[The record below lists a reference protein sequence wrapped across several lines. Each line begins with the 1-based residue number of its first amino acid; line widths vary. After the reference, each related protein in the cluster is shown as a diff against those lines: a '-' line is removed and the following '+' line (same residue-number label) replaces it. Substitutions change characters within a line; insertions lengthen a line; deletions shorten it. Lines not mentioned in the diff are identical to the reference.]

1 MPIYA
6 APGVYV
12 EEVPAAAP
20 IVGVGTST
28 PVFIGMWPNPD
39 GGNASLAKAG
49 DIVACTNITAF
60 KAAFGDF
67 TAAPAPASGAAPA
80 STGSGAK
87 SASVAAAAPSVN
99 AGLNTLGHAV
109 RGFFE
114 NGGTMCY
121 VVRVTTDS
129 EIEGVLAKLEAYDD
143 IAMVAAPGVTA
154 DPTKAA
160 VITSLVTHC
169 KNMGDRIAILD
180 APQSIV
186 DPAKDLVR
194 LLPPTDG
201 ALYPA
206 TDFAAVYTPW
216 LVVFDEATRS
226 EKEVP
231 PSGHIAGIY
240 ARVDATRGVHKAPA
254 NEQVFGV
261 IRPSVRIGKAQQAAV
276 NLAGGNCIRT
286 MNGAL
291 KVWGARTL
299 AGDASLHKYVPIRRL
314 LSFLYKSID
323 HGTQWAVFE
332 PNGPDLWA
340 RIIRNVGSFLTSVW
354 SQGALAGTSA
364 QEAFYIKCDAE
375 NNPPDQ
381 RASGLL
387 VVEVG
392 VATVFPAEFVVFR
405 IQQFTGPIK

>member
-1 MPIYA
+1 MPTYT
-6 APGVYV
+6 APGVFV

-28 PVFIGMWPNPD
+28 PVFIGVWAD
-39 GGNASLAKAG
+39 GASEPTPAG
-49 DIVACTNITAF
+49 TVVPILNVTKF

-67 TAAPAPASGAAPA
+67 TVPPG
-80 STGSGAK
+80 TGQTL
-87 SASVAAAAPSVN
+87 N

-109 RGFFE
+109 KGFFE
-114 NGGTMCY
+114 NGGTFCY
-121 VVRVTTDS
+121 VVRAKIETD
-129 EIEGVLAKLEAYDD
+129 IGGIVLPKLEAFDD
-143 IAMVAAPGVTA
+143 ISMVVAPGVPAATTSMTA
-154 DPTKAA
+154 VND
-160 VITSLVTHC
+160 IVTHC

-180 APQSIV
+180 APANAT
-186 DPAKDLVR
+186 DPTQLAP
-194 LLPPTDG
+194 LLPTG
-201 ALYPA
+201 GSAAYQA
-206 TDFAAVYTPW
+206 TDFAALYTPW
-216 LVVFDEATRS
+216 LVVFDDATKG
-226 EKEVP
+226 EKTVP

-240 ARVDATRGVHKAPA
+240 SRVDATRGVHKAPA
-254 NEQVFGV
+254 NEQLFGV
-261 IRPSVRIGKAQQAAV
+261 IRPSVQIGKTAQGTINPQ
-276 NLAGGNCIRT
+276 GGNCIR
-286 MNGAL
+286 MLNGAI

-340 RIIRNVGSFLTSVW
+340 RIIRNVGSFLTNVW
-354 SQGALAGTSA
+354 SQGALAGA
-364 QEAFYIKCDAE
+364 VPQEAFYIKCDAE

-387 VVEVG
+387 IVEVG

-405 IQQFTGPIK
+405 IQQFTGPIR